1 VSDGELRPRTKAGQ
15 REATTRALMLEA
27 RRQFVS
33 KGYANVSLAGIVEA
47 AGVTKGAL
55 YHHFTG
61 KEDLF
66 RAVLREVQ
74 HEVAAR
80 IATASPGGDSW
91 SQLIAGCEM
100 FLRASTEP
108 EIQQIMLIDAPAV
121 LGWGTWREIDAS
133 TSMRQ
138 LEHVLTELMK
148 QRVIHRQPVAPLVH
162 LLSGAMNEAALWLAH
177 SDNREQDLAQTM
189 TVLTG
194 MLDALRVR

>member
-27 RRQFVS
+27 RRQFAS

-80 IATASPGGDSW
+80 IATAAPGGDSW

-133 TSMRQ
+133 TSMQQ